1 MRSDSRSPPAV
12 VFFWVEDGSAYG
24 TGRRE
29 EIAKSSAKGRLS
41 IENRNGGYEELLANI
56 RRLTVMVLDNLEARA
71 MDRTLDQGQKRL
83 LSSTGARLLRL
94 WRAVLREGGSQKV
107 AEDST
112 RIEGV
117 LPVSGDLKQEGVDGE
132 H

>member
-1 MRSDSRSPPAV
+1 METLSV
-12 VFFWVEDGSAYG
+12 QNLQDGYD
-24 TGRRE
+24 
-29 EIAKSSAKGRLS
+29 
-41 IENRNGGYEELLANI
+41 ELLANI

-112 RIEGV
+112 KIEGV

>member
-1 MRSDSRSPPAV
+1 MRSLRV
-12 VFFWVEDGSAYG
+12 VKIGTLSVRNPEEDYG
-24 TGRRE
+24 
-29 EIAKSSAKGRLS
+29 
-41 IENRNGGYEELLANI
+41 ELLANI
-56 RRLTVMVLDNLEARA
+56 RRLTIIVLDNLEAGSR
-71 MDRTLDQGQKRL
+71 DRTLDQGQKRL

-117 LPVSGDLKQEGVDGE
+117 LPVSGDLRREGVDGE